1 MGLGGL
7 AMLSSGSATPD
18 FPPYLGWLGIVV
30 GGLWIINVFSRI
42 LLPVYFL
49 PGLVLFSFL
58 LWVFLTGLRLL
69 SLAGGG

>member
-1 MGLGGL
+1 
-7 AMLSSGSATPD
+7 MLSNPD
-18 FPPYLGWLGIVV
+18 FPQYLGWLGIAV
-30 GGLWIINVFSRI
+30 GGLWIINILSRI

-69 SLAGGG
+69 NLAS